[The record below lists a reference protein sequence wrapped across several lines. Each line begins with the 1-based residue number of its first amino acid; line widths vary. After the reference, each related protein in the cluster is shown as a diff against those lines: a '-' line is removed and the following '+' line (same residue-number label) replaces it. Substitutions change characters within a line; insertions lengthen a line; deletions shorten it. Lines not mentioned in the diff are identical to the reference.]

1 MILAKMN
8 KILIILAMCFLTQC
22 YTEPFF
28 ELTVK
33 VVDQNLNPVANV
45 AITIE
50 VVDVEN
56 GTELEGAIIDFYTTT
71 NSQGES
77 SFSFDNK
84 AFVTARGCL
93 AGSWDDGLP
102 QYLCKEGQVYLEANL
117 NKELTLMLESSNDCS
132 YCLK

>member
-22 YTEPFF
+22 YTEHFF

-93 AGSWDDGLP
+93 ADSWDDSLP

-117 NKELTLMLESSNDCS
+117 NKELTLMLESSNDCN